1 VNLREVSVRGETVKV
16 ANFSVAINNGK
27 NALGE
32 ELPPTWI
39 RVAVW
44 RDYADVVANF
54 VKKGDRVVITADNI
68 KTSTW
73 TTAEGETRASLEVS
87 ARRVDFTGN
96 RRNNTSNEPPF

>member
-1 VNLREVSVRGETVKV
+1 MLNMMFAGNVGGDADLREVSVRGETVK
-16 ANFSVAINNGK
+16 
-27 NALGE
+27 
-32 ELPPTWI
+32 
-39 RVAVW
+39 
-44 RDYADVVANF
+44 VANF